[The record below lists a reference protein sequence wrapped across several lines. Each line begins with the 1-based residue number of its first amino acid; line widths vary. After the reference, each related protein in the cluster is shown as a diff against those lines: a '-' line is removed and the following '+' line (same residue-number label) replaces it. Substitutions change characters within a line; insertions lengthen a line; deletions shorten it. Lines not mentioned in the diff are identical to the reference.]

1 MIRSR
6 SIYGASL
13 ILNYHTV
20 RSPRKR
26 DYRATRERVVSAGK
40 IERTPTLDELDQ
52 LDRAFESRALN
63 TERALGDGSWWDT
76 K

>member
-26 DYRATRERVVSAGK
+26 DYRATRERVVSADR
-40 IERTPTLDELDQ
+40 IERTPTLDELDR
-52 LDRAFESRALN
+52 LDRAFENKSRS
-63 TERALGDGSWWDT
+63 TDRTMGDSSWWDT

>member
-26 DYRATRERVVSAGK
+26 DYRAPRERVVSASK

-52 LDRAFESRALN
+52 LDRAYESRALN